1 MDEHEQ
7 KAIENIEKFGCHI
20 LHVMEEDEYPSF
32 CYSIGI
38 EHTTKH
44 PDLIV
49 IGLNQEI
56 AHWVINEYCNRAKKG
71 EEFHPNQFYED
82 FLEGY
87 KVTFIEVDK
96 KHYKEY
102 LGWGRWYNKG
112 DGFKMLQMVYP
123 TTSNIW
129 PWDKNAPENFSQFQP
144 LLNAS

>member
-1 MDEHEQ
+1 MDQYEQ
-7 KAIENIEKFGCHI
+7 KAIDDIEKYGCHI
-20 LHVMEEDEYPSF
+20 LHVMEEDGYSSF

-38 EHTTKH
+38 ERTIKY

-56 AHWVINEYCNRAKKG
+56 AHWVINEYCNRAKNG
-71 EEFHPNQFYED
+71 EEFHTNQYYEN
-82 FLEGY
+82 FLEGF

-112 DGFKMLQMVYP
+112 DDFKMLQMIYP
-123 TTSNIW
+123 TTSNTW
-129 PWDKNAPENFSQFQP
+129 PWDKNAPENISQLQP